1 MTVVIESVC
10 HYYAASIA
18 LPVHEGDDRHEVEGE
33 SHERNSQLSQRVI
46 EGGGQEDADQ
56 GANTYSNPQLCL
68 AHS

>member
-33 SHERNSQLSQRVI
+33 SHEGNSQLSQRVV
-46 EGGGQEDADQ
+46 EGGGEEDTDQ
-56 GANTYSNPQLCL
+56 GANTDSYP
-68 AHS
+68 

>member
-1 MTVVIESVC
+1 MTVVILPVC
-10 HYYAASIA
+10 HTTGVA

-33 SHERNSQLSQRVI
+33 SHEGNSQLSQRVV